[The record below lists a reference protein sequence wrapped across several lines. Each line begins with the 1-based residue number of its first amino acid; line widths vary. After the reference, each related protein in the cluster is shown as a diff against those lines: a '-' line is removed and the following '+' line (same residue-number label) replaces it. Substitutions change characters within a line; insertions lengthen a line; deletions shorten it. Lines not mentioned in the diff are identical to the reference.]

1 MNLEDS
7 LGFLFAV
14 QNQDLVAKALK
25 DLDALQ
31 AVNP

>member
-14 QNQDLVAKALK
+14 QNRDLVAKALK